1 MVVYSYKE
9 TFVDG
14 PLGTLHTFVAP
25 LGADATSFKVDDLGS
40 DPDTGLKYVA
50 ITTDGDIPEQEE
62 IIEFQKAELPS
73 LLLANFKDA
82 RLQELSKATAKYD
95 AWKCEDLYVTSSLGA
110 KYLADHRAQ
119 SNIADYI
126 AQLADDTTTVAYKDY
141 DDVVHQL
148 NKAQLT
154 TLYTESKLNGENLYK
169 LKWGYM
175 SAISEATTY
184 SELDAIS
191 FDFPMMD
198 FSKSE

>member
-14 PLGTLHTFVAP
+14 PLGTLHTFVTP
-25 LGADATSFKVDDLGS
+25 LGTDVDFKVVDLGT
-40 DPDTGLKYVA
+40 DPDTGLKYIA
-50 ITTDGDIPEQEE
+50 ISTDGDIPEQEE

-73 LLLANFKDA
+73 ILLASFKDA
-82 RLQELSKATAKYD
+82 RLQELSDATAKYD
-95 AWKCEDLYVTSSLGA
+95 AWKCDDLYVTSSLGA

-141 DDVVHQL
+141 DDTVHQL

-175 SAISEATTY
+175 TAVSEATTY
-184 SELDAIS
+184 PNLEAIN

-198 FSKSE
+198 FTKSA